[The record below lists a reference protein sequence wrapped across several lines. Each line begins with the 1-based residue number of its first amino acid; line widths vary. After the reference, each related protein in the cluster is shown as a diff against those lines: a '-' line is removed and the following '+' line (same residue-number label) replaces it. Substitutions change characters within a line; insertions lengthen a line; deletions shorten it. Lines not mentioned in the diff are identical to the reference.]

1 MPTVHLDLIEGR
13 QATKSTKL
21 NVNQGK
27 FRRGFQSIWVQDEY
41 LTHNQATNQT
51 N

>member
-27 FRRGFQSIWVQDEY
+27 FRRGFQSIWVQDK
-41 LTHNQATNQT
+41 LILANT
-51 N
+51 

>member
-21 NVNQGK
+21 NVNQG
-27 FRRGFQSIWVQDEY
+27 QI
-41 LTHNQATNQT
+41 QT
-51 N
+51 WLSVDLGAR